1 MQFVRMAKFHASV
14 SCSVMT
20 LGGGKL
26 WGSRPAL
33 GVAAASGAA
42 SDFHG
47 AETIADEG
55 RRVRATIPPFS
66 RRPGLIP

>member
-1 MQFVRMAKFHASV
+1 
-14 SCSVMT
+14 VMT